1 MKNLISYIQNRV
13 SISKTEA
20 SFIESL
26 FVREEMPAKTVILSK
41 GQVVRYTYFLSKG
54 IVKGY
59 QNEDGKMRV
68 DHLLS
73 GNSFFTSFENFQ
85 QQQPSYEYF
94 ETVTPCVVLKIN
106 KASFEAWVNKDVK
119 WSKLIQQEISSYLNC
134 KMERIRDF
142 QVLTAK
148 DRYEKLMKTH
158 PELILHTPIETLASF
173 LGIEPPSLSR
183 IRRQVTL

>member
-1 MKNLISYIQNRV
+1 
-13 SISKTEA
+13 
-20 SFIESL
+20 
-26 FVREEMPAKTVILSK
+26 
-41 GQVVRYTYFLSKG
+41 
-54 IVKGY
+54 
-59 QNEDGKMRV
+59 
-68 DHLLS
+68 
-73 GNSFFTSFENFQ
+73 
-85 QQQPSYEYF
+85 
-94 ETVTPCVVLKIN
+94 VLKIN